1 MLSKTS
7 QIQMQR
13 ISVVSE
19 ILLPKP
25 FLSEERTT
33 NYIGILHDFEW

>member
-1 MLSKTS
+1 MLSKTRR
-7 QIQMQR
+7 IQMYWKR
-13 ISVVSE
+13 VVSE
-19 ILLPKP
+19 ILLPKT